1 MNPNEETKKDEK
13 PKEPEKKEKKEKVTN
28 ISEELQKELERNKTE
43 NKVLYSFE
51 TDCKVTSF
59 VGLLVISIFEGSRI
73 HQSES
78 DL

>member
-13 PKEPEKKEKKEKVTN
+13 PKEPEKKEKVTN